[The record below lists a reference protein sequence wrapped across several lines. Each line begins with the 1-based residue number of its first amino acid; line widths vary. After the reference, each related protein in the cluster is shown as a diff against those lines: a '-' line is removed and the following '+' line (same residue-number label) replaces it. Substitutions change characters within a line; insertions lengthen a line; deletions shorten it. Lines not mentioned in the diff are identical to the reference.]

1 MFQFGIDNSG
11 VLRYN
16 VYKAKGRSATKPHE
30 ITEITLSKRCVIF
43 MTEAGR
49 GITNRR
55 PKVIFFYLNRRKPLM
70 SKKIL
75 SAIIAIA
82 MVVSILATGFVASTG
97 AAVEASDYAS
107 MLTKYE
113 QKHEQLFTNGPFWSM
128 RATIMSASV
137 GLLKNKSGAKKG
149 LADYYGESKSDL
161 MGTSDALAARNSILS
176 ALDLLKLVADDGN
189 SLGFFGVNPK
199 FVWMNGLS
207 VSKGEFEFGYNWGAN
222 DTGVTAEDFLKVVA
236 EFNKVASRD
245 DKIDTA
251 SARAVAKIWGA
262 SNWAE
267 AYAAFGL
274 DLPDGIVPAYN
285 NAIYLADQIIIMETG
300 SDAYATTLSGEA
312 AFYTW
317 FMNLLVEKGLVL
329 GNDDDEAL
337 RNTARDEQK
346 VLNARVLYSEYDSS
360 EWNSIVDVIALDADR
375 GAYSSYAFQ
384 GTGNVYNQMGVEL
397 LNSQLGEFIVYADSV
412 YYFLKRAIEEN
423 MDAAVVAPVA
433 KELQV
438 CIDVINT
445 VLKYLEQQVRTGYN
459 KPGAVPQ
466 IAFNFQGEE
475 NDAQIATYDQILNNY
490 PGSENPY
497 KMFNYATGESDRST
511 DTDFEFGTVWLGS
524 KSNFDN
530 GNYGTIV
537 YEPANDVAV
546 EGLSGYAAELYNY
559 KNWVEKVDREDYYDA
574 ERGFINLYA
583 LDQTG
588 RYNVGAVYGWTSFAQ
603 IRNIPELK
611 DYFHVFETALKNA
624 ENYRGNGVLYTDF
637 YKIKGSV
644 DKAWNDFVTA
654 VNAYLSKG
662 FIDTTFTDSAA
673 EEAAYYGDLVK
684 ILEFYENNLEG
695 IYSSS
700 SYFKLNAAVSRAE
713 TIVNLIKDTEELD
726 PKNTYIILKGI
737 GNETFVSII
746 NDLLSEIAALD
757 PAADRLEVSQSD
769 LDEAYAL
776 IRKALFIQQYKNLDK
791 ATNEAV
797 TELIENLKSL
807 LPTEAGVASN
817 YVIAKD
823 TLDKKADG
831 VHYEYGSSDDYYSNE
846 DTKSNLNHAITIK
859 FNLHY
864 FSFINCLYTLEDVV
878 FELENMDTE
887 DPSSEI
893 IVVPEGSSNNG
904 DQLAQL
910 AGRFFFLYNA
920 DVIGADVNG
929 RKLAE
934 SVIGEY
940 RTNQQGLTYLADN
953 TMIDANTIAAE
964 NLKTGKAWDYG
975 FNMMD
980 KSTWAEMCWW
990 YFPYNFHGHHGENN
1004 NRSSYEPQPYRMYT
1018 DNVKILAAIAFG
1030 EGTGDAPV
1038 NYGYAYDMYA
1048 YFLEVLGQA
1057 LSVRY
1062 FGNADADRWNEWA
1075 NYSKLTNGQG
1085 TEANAFTI
1093 ASRVDG
1099 DQTLTSVF
1107 YEWDKKY
1114 DISSGWDWENETM
1127 GASADVLTKVRDYV
1141 LNLFGYLS
1149 GKVSSSIGVVAYK
1162 VVSVAG
1168 LFDLFSEQG
1177 DMIPARFEDTEYAHD
1192 AAPMINTKYAKALH
1206 KALRAAYVLLWGDVA
1221 YNTSNNITVSA
1232 PLAVKAYEDV
1242 LVALKAV
1249 LTERGIQQLANFE
1262 ADVDQTSRTF
1272 NLADLAAMDVFT
1284 KLVETA
1290 TPLSYYLTVGPIY
1303 NNVKVN
1309 AAWVMDSYETEVNSY
1324 FGQLMWI
1331 NVVRPIIEGGMV
1343 LQLEDVAVYDW
1354 QYAMN
1359 LTSARQKIA
1368 NISTLFSYDLAA
1380 NQLYS
1385 IRSDVPLSYLFGV
1398 VAEVENLRVDQDKH
1412 SDPYLADY
1420 AEEKLA
1426 ALIAEAHGLEVGV
1439 YADNG
1444 LSEAMINADTIYYSR
1459 KSTHNFSVAE
1469 KAMGYNKCLP
1479 TAEEIDAAAE
1489 ALAAAIKAAKD
1500 SYLGGSKE
1508 EFEAIVAEARAICAQ
1523 YTGAEYAEL
1532 VAAVEKAIADAR
1544 TILNY
1549 NDLEYFTANVT
1560 WVKWNELIDSI
1571 NKALAAL
1578 EGQALTADELA
1589 LYADAALA
1597 NHHAS
1602 AYTEES
1608 YKALT
1613 EAVAAAKAV
1622 AAKGA
1627 EATVSEIAAAKRA
1640 IDDAIANLVKTDIS
1654 EIMAAAIEKFAELK
1668 AEFEALNE
1676 KEYDAKSYK
1685 ALKDALDALEA
1696 GINNKVSD
1704 DEILDLLL
1712 KVMNSKASLKN
1723 VDTCDD

>member
-1 MFQFGIDNSG
+1 
-11 VLRYN
+11 
-16 VYKAKGRSATKPHE
+16 
-30 ITEITLSKRCVIF
+30 
-43 MTEAGR
+43 
-49 GITNRR
+49 
-55 PKVIFFYLNRRKPLM
+55 M

-113 QKHEQLFTNGPFWSM
+113 QKHEQLFTNGPFWSI

-176 ALDLLKLVADDGN
+176 ALNVLNMIADDGFDVSYTHDAN
-189 SLGFFGVNPK
+189 GFLGVNPG
-199 FVWMNGLS
+199 FEWMNGLS
-207 VSKGEFEFGYNWGAN
+207 VNKGEFEFGFNWAAN
-222 DTGVTAEDFLKVVA
+222 TANKTAADFLTAVS
-236 EFNKVASRD
+236 EFNKVAHKD
-245 DKIDTA
+245 DKIDA
-251 SARAVAKIWGA
+251 ADARAVAKIWGA

-285 NAIYLADQIIIMETG
+285 NAIYLADQIVIMETG

-329 GNDDDEAL
+329 GNDDEEAL

-360 EWNSIVDVIALDADR
+360 EWSDIVEVIALDADR

-384 GTGNVYNQMGVEL
+384 GTGNAYNQMGVEL
-397 LNSQLGEFIVYADSV
+397 LNSQLGEFVVYADSV

-438 CIDVINT
+438 CIDVINS

-490 PGSENPY
+490 PGSNNRY
-497 KMFNYATGESDRST
+497 KMYNYTTGQYDREG
-511 DTDFEFGTVWLGS
+511 DADFEFGTVWLGS

-537 YEPANDVAV
+537 YEPANEAAV

-559 KNWVEKVDREDYYDA
+559 KNWVTRENRSDYYNED
-574 ERGFINLYA
+574 GFINLYA

-588 RYNVGAVYGWTSFAQ
+588 RYNVGAYGWTSFAQ

-611 DYFHVFETALKNA
+611 DYFHIFETALKNA

-662 FIDTTFTDSAA
+662 FVDPTFTDSAA
-673 EEAAYYGDLVK
+673 EEVAYYGDLVK
-684 ILEFYENNLEG
+684 ILEFYHNNIEG
-695 IYSSS
+695 VYGNLSNASGIVLSS
-700 SYFKLNAAVSRAE
+700 AIARAE
-713 TIVNLIKDTEELD
+713 ALVGLIKGAEALD
-726 PKNTYIILKGI
+726 PSQVYIILKGI
-737 GNETFVSII
+737 GTSTFVSLI
-746 NDLLSEIAALD
+746 NDILTGIEALD
-757 PAADRLEVSQSD
+757 PAADRLEVSQAD

-797 TELIENLKSL
+797 TELIDTLKSL
-807 LPTEAGVASN
+807 LPTEAGKTSS

-823 TLDKKADG
+823 SLDKKADG
-831 VHYEYGSSDDYYSNE
+831 VHYEFGASADFYANE
-846 DTKSNLNHAITIK
+846 DNKSNLNHAITIK

-864 FSFINCLYTLEDVV
+864 FTFINYLYTLEDVV

-934 SVIGEY
+934 NVIGEY
-940 RTNQQGLTYLADN
+940 RTNRQGLTYLADN

-990 YFPYNFHGHHGENN
+990 YFPYNFRDQHGENN
-1004 NRSSYEPQPYRMYT
+1004 NQSSYEPQPYRMYT
-1018 DNVKILAAIAFG
+1018 DNVKILAVIAFG

-1085 TEANAFTI
+1085 TEVNAFTI
-1093 ASRVDG
+1093 ESRVDG

-1168 LFDLFSEQG
+1168 FFGLFSERG

-1192 AAPMINTKYAKALH
+1192 AAPMINAKYAKALH

-1249 LTERGIQQLANFE
+1249 LTERGIQQLGNFE

-1290 TPLSYYLTVGPIY
+1290 TPLEYYLAIGPIY

-1309 AAWVMDSYETEVNSY
+1309 AAWVMDSYDSDVNSY
-1324 FGQLMWI
+1324 AGQLMWI
-1331 NVVRPIIEGGMV
+1331 NVVKPIIEGGMV

-1523 YTGAEYAEL
+1523 YTGDEYAEL

-1613 EAVAAAKAV
+1613 EAVSAAKAV

-1640 IDDAIANLVKTDIS
+1640 IDAAIANLVKTDIS